1 MQCRDKDG
9 NRQRETTGTEDWNE
23 AQQRLRERLQARDSN
38 TLPALRRGQDL
49 TLGEWSDS
57 YLENFSKP
65 PFRALKTHEVNQRAL
80 KHLRRV
86 FESTRLAN
94 LTADDIE
101 MYLRQRLK
109 QRARVK
115 TKSGFVE
122 RHVLKATKVHQEL
135 RVLRRMLNVAVRK
148 KFLFA
153 TPCASVEFPA
163 RVDGLFRP
171 HYVTWSEQQ
180 KIEFNAPEYLRYVIR
195 IIAETGLRIY
205 KELAPMKKD
214 QLDLENRTVWI
225 PDSKTPNGVA
235 EVPLTDIA
243 ADAFRSQLAISG
255 PGPFLFPSDQNAS
268 GYQSTFKAVW
278 HATLRRAGVPYFR
291 IYDLRSTYATR
302 LSAGGVAD
310 EWVTQLL
317 RQGDAKVFKKYS
329 QMKLHMKR
337 EALAKL
343 NRQANESGVSSGH
356 SAGPSGAGFWHS
368 RGKGIA
374 NMMECWFNN
383 SFGINES
390 LVGAARFELATPC
403 AQGIRVC
410 SKGFIVFR

>member
-1 MQCRDKDG
+1 MKHDGGLYKREGSKIWWMRYRDKDG
-9 NRQRETTGTEDWNE
+9 VRQRESTLTEDWDE
-23 AQQRLRERLQARDSN
+23 AQKRLRERLQARDNN

-49 TLGEWSDS
+49 TFGEWSDF
-57 YLENFSKP
+57 YLENFSRP
-65 PFRALKTHEVNQRAL
+65 PFRAQKTHEVNQRAL
-80 KHLRRV
+80 KHLRKM
-86 FESTRLAN
+86 FESTKLAE

-101 MYLRQRLK
+101 MYLRKRLK
-109 QRARVK
+109 QRALVK

-122 RHVLKATKVHQEL
+122 KQVLKATTVHQEL
-135 RVLRRMLNVAVRK
+135 RVLRRMLNVALRK

-153 TPCASVEFPA
+153 NPCAGVEFPA

-180 KIEFNAPEYLRYVIR
+180 KIEFAAPEYLRNVIR
-195 IIAETGLRIY
+195 IVTETGLRIY
-205 KELAPMKKD
+205 KELTPMKKD
-214 QLDLENRTVWI
+214 QLDLVNRTVWI

-243 ADAFRSQLAISG
+243 VAAFTKQLAISG
-255 PGPFLFPSDQNAS
+255 PGEYLFPSDENAS
-268 GYQSTFKAVW
+268 GHQKTFKTAW
-278 HATLRRAGVPYFR
+278 HATLRRSKVSYFR

-329 QMKLHMKR
+329 QMKLQMKR

-343 NRQANESGVSSGH
+343 NRQANET
-356 SAGPSGAGFWHS
+356 GPGF
-368 RGKGIA
+368 GTVQGPA
-374 NMMECWFNN
+374 EPG
-383 SFGINES
+383 FGT
-390 LVGAARFELATPC
+390 VLA
-403 AQGIRVC
+403 Q
-410 SKGFIVFR
+410 